1 MSRPNPT
8 YTLEEIQ
15 KEPDRDFPRFVRD
28 DATRLGEI
36 TVGII
41 LEWGVNLCVDVHI
54 GDELAYR
61 AQLGTTGQFNAD
73 VIRRKIL
80 TVNKFGHSSLLAR
93 LKRDADPGFGS
104 ELPEE
109 YVVAGGSIPIF
120 VDGVM
125 TATISASGEED
136 ALDHEVIA
144 EALDR
149 FAAERN

>member
-1 MSRPNPT
+1 MSRPIPT

-41 LEWGVNLCVDVHI
+41 REWGVNLCVDVHI

-73 VIRRKIL
+73 IIRRKIL

-109 YVVAGGSIPIF
+109 YVVA
-120 VDGVM
+120 
-125 TATISASGEED
+125 AWAASPSSST
-136 ALDHEVIA
+136 V
-144 EALDR
+144 
-149 FAAERN
+149 